1 MKRLNEGLIA
11 LELTTDDL
19 ADLTRKLDDKRAQT
33 GAFRDAQRAVFDRLS
48 TLFDGVIQ
56 TMVGPAATGRVTLD
70 GQGLKLRVDLGGERS
85 TAAIESLKVIA
96 FDIAVMCMSME
107 GATHLPAFLV
117 HDSPREA
124 DLGLSV
130 YHRLF
135 TMVAGLEQTHASTFQ
150 YIVTTTTQPPA
161 ELQTRPW
168 LCETLRGMPAQERLL
183 RRDLT

>member
-1 MKRLNEGLIA
+1 M
-11 LELTTDDL
+11 
-19 ADLTRKLDDKRAQT
+19 
-33 GAFRDAQRAVFDRLS
+33 GAFREQKGLVFDRLS
-48 TLFDGVIQ
+48 NYFDAVIR
-56 TMVGPAATGRVTLD
+56 TVVGPMASGRVSLD
-70 GQGLKLRVDLGGERS
+70 GNGVKLAVQLGGERS

-107 GATHLPAFLV
+107 GTTHLPAFLV

-135 TMVAGLEQTHASTFQ
+135 STVATLEAQESSVFQ

-161 ELQTRPW
+161 QFQKQPW
-168 LCETLRGMPAQERLL
+168 LRLELRGSPSTERLL
-183 RRDLT
+183 RCDLP

>member
-1 MKRLNEGLIA
+1 MK
-11 LELTTDDL
+11 L
-19 ADLTRKLDDKRAQT
+19 AVQ
-33 GAFRDAQRAVFDRLS
+33 
-48 TLFDGVIQ
+48 
-56 TMVGPAATGRVTLD
+56 
-70 GQGLKLRVDLGGERS
+70 LGGERS

-107 GATHLPAFLV
+107 GTTHLPAFLV

-135 TMVAGLEQTHASTFQ
+135 STVATLEAQENSVFQ

-161 ELQTRPW
+161 QFQKQPW
-168 LCETLRGMPAQERLL
+168 LRLELRGSPSTERLL
-183 RRDLT
+183 RCDLP